1 MFLKSN
7 WTGTCAVTKKYRQ
20 VRRGVKNKKK
30 EREDMVGKEKTK
42 SFVML
47 GPTGQ
52 LVLSANI

>member
-30 EREDMVGKEKTK
+30 KEKIWWAK
-42 SFVML
+42 KKHKKLCYAWSDRAI
-47 GPTGQ
+47 GPQ
-52 LVLSANI
+52 C